1 MKNGLLALNIV
12 LVILVGVLFYL
23 HFSGKNKTNMV
34 AGSTDANPVA
44 SADGF
49 RIAYFEM
56 DSVENS
62 FDMVKDVK
70 AELSKKED
78 DITAELSR
86 MEKEYRNKA
95 AGYQSQ
101 AATMNQTQSEMAQR
115 DMMQT
120 QQTMQNRR
128 QEIEQGYQDFKMRKQ
143 KEVNER
149 IEAYLKEYNAS
160 KKYSYIVSYEPGLFY
175 YKDPAFN
182 ITGDLIKGLN
192 EAYKTKKK

>member
-1 MKNGLLALNIV
+1 MKNGLLVLNGIL
-12 LVILVGVLFYL
+12 LVLVGVLFYL
-23 HFSGKNKTNMV
+23 HFSGKNKTNIV
-34 AGSTDANPVA
+34 AGSSNANPAVA
-44 SADGF
+44 ADGF

-78 DITAELSR
+78 GITTELTS
-86 MEKEYRNKA
+86 MEKEYRNQATK
-95 AGYQSQ
+95 YQSQ
-101 AATMNQTQSEMAQR
+101 APTMNQTQSEMAQR
-115 DMMQT
+115 HMMQM
-120 QQTMQNRR
+120 QQNMQNRR

-160 KKYSYIVSYEPGLFY
+160 RKFSYIVSYEPGLFY
-175 YKDPAFN
+175 YKDTSFN

-192 EAYKTKKK
+192 DAYKTKKK

>member
-1 MKNGLLALNIV
+1 
-12 LVILVGVLFYL
+12 
-23 HFSGKNKTNMV
+23 MV
-34 AGSTDANPVA
+34 AGSTDSNPVA

-70 AELSKKED
+70 AELAKKED

-86 MEKEYRNKA
+86 MEKDYRNKA
-95 AGYQSQ
+95 AGYQAQ
-101 AATMNQTQSEMAQR
+101 APTMNQTQSEMAQR

-120 QQTMQNRR
+120 QQTMQSRR

-175 YKDPAFN
+175 YKDTGFN
-182 ITGDLIKGLN
+182 ITADLIKGLN